1 MIDNKTMKG
10 STRYVVVREF
20 NGSQSM
26 EDAFSALVE
35 RQAGNNYERWRTDHG
50 GFPESSPIGPEDT
63 TLGADMTGSDE
74 VADCGM
80 DIMTPV
86 TTRAIQT
93 A

>member
-50 GFPESSPIGPEDT
+50 GFPESPTIGSGNTALRTDV
-63 TLGADMTGSDE
+63 AGSDD
-74 VADCGM
+74 VADRGM
-80 DIMTPV
+80 DIMTPM